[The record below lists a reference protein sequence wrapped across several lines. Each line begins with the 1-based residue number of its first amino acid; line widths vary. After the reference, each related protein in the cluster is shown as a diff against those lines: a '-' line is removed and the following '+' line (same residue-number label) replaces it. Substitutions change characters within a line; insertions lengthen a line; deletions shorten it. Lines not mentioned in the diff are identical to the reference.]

1 MSARTGDDQAAAR
14 RAGQAGG
21 DMTAAELRAVNRQAD
36 EARQKQQARQEAKQ
50 FAADEFRR
58 AQAEA
63 KAEGRTVTSQTLRIN
78 LESGRVKG
86 KTVSVDSN
94 SFRRSQNQTPIPE
107 KRLPSQTDYDY
118 SKLKK

>member
-86 KTVSVDSN
+86 KTVIVICLA
-94 SFRRSQNQTPIPE
+94 R
-107 KRLPSQTDYDY
+107 
-118 SKLKK
+118 